1 MPQAGDP
8 CEPTIWFAVSP
19 VSTGLTWDLCEAEWI
34 LRTLAGTLSLTPRG
48 LRSGS
53 ELRKELGGTGCWCF
67 PARLATLF
75 WFT

>member
-34 LRTLAGTLSLTPRG
+34 LRTLAGTLEIGR
-48 LRSGS
+48 
-53 ELRKELGGTGCWCF
+53 
-67 PARLATLF
+67 AHV
-75 WFT
+75 